1 METDKED
8 NKQNEL
14 RIDNGSTHIAW
25 KIFVLLILVAAFLF
39 ASFLVL
45 IIGSFSGS
53 QIKVYAGFGLTILGI
68 PLVIVS
74 LFMKRYSRKIKIYLW
89 CGFVGILAT
98 PVMVEDFYRM
108 YDNSFA
114 RVSEKSLEI
123 YDYVP
128 FTENTK
134 SVYLDEPST
143 LKLTDP
149 LPKLD
154 GARALYPVY
163 AAFAQAVYPQR
174 HYNLHESAVSYN
186 NTIYAYQRLISRKVD
201 MIFVVSPS
209 KEQLEDAKNNNVT
222 MKFTPIGQ
230 DAFVFFV
237 NSNNPVND
245 LTTEQIR
252 DIYSGKIKNWQE
264 LGGKNEAIRAF
275 QRNEGSGS
283 QSAFLKFMGN
293 IPIISPPKE
302 DVVQGMGGIINQTA
316 DYRNYANSMGFSFCY
331 FVQSML
337 ANNEVKLLSI
347 DGILPSKATIKSGE
361 YPLTASFYAVTL
373 EDNNN
378 PDVEKLLQ
386 WILSEQGQKI
396 IEQTG
401 YVPI

>member
-1 METDKED
+1 MEADKKD

-14 RIDNGSTHIAW
+14 RSDHDSNHIAW
-25 KIFVLLILVAAFLF
+25 KIFILLVLIAVFLF

-53 QIKVYAGFGLTILGI
+53 QIKVYAALGLSLLGI
-68 PLVIVS
+68 PLLVIS
-74 LFMKRYSRKIKIYLW
+74 IFMKRYKPRIKIYLW
-89 CGFVGILAT
+89 CGFIGILAI
-98 PVMVEDFYRM
+98 PVTIEDFYRM

-114 RVSEKSLEI
+114 RVSEKSLEV
-123 YDYVP
+123 YDYIP
-128 FTENTK
+128 FKENTK
-134 SVYLDEPST
+134 AVYLDEPSS
-143 LKLTDP
+143 LKLKDP
-149 LPKLD
+149 LPRLD

-163 AAFAQAVYPQR
+163 AAFAQAVYPNR
-174 HYNLHESAVSYN
+174 EYRLHDSAVAYN
-186 NTIYAYQRLISRKVD
+186 NTIYAYQNLVDGKAD
-201 MIFVVSPS
+201 MIFVVAPS
-209 KEQLEDAKNNNVT
+209 QQQLEYAKNKNVT

-237 NSNNPVND
+237 NGNNPVND

-252 DIYSGKIKNWQE
+252 DIYSGQIKNWQE
-264 LGGKNEAIRAF
+264 LGGKNETIRAF

-293 IPIISPPKE
+293 ALIISPPKE

-316 DYRNYANSMGFSFCY
+316 DYKNYANSMGFSFRF

-337 ANNEVKLLSI
+337 QNNEVKLLSI
-347 DGILPSKATIKSGE
+347 DGVLPSVETIKSGE
-361 YPLTASFYAVTL
+361 YPLTASFYVVTL

-378 PDVEKLLQ
+378 PDVEKFIQ
-386 WILSEQGQKI
+386 WILSVQGQKI